1 MMKRITVMLTMVA
14 LMVAM
19 MALTAMPASASVL
32 GADIGATSVSAAG
45 LLNVNQGGAS
55 VNVL

>member
-1 MMKRITVMLTMVA
+1 MKRITVMLTMIA

-19 MALTAMPASASVL
+19 MALTAMPASAQVL
-32 GADIGATSVSAAG
+32 GVHVGETSVSAAG
-45 LLNVNQGGAS
+45 LVDVNLRGAD

>member
-19 MALTAMPASASVL
+19 MALTAMPASAAVL
-32 GADIGATSVSAAG
+32 DAHVGETSVSAAG
-45 LLNVNQGGAS
+45 LVDVNLRGADLS
-55 VNVL
+55 VL